1 MVRIRLQRL
10 GRRNTAHFRLVVTD
24 ARNKRQGRCLEKLGH
39 YDPSKKDSEKIAFNL
54 ERYQYWV
61 GQGAQPSEAV
71 TALLK
76 QQRGLKAK
84 GPAAEKAEAKA

>member
-1 MVRIRLQRL
+1 MQRL
-10 GRRNTAHFRLVVTD
+10 GRRHAAHFRLVVTD
-24 ARNKRQGRCLEKLGH
+24 ARNKRQGKCLERLGH
-39 YDPSKKDSEKIAFNL
+39 YDPSKKDSEKIVVNL
-54 ERYQYWV
+54 DRYQFWL

-84 GPAAEKAEAKA
+84 GPVAEQA